1 MCKFISA
8 GQFWTFPCS
17 QLGSFTAQKNCIVF
31 TSQNF
36 VSLWRLNSCIY
47 MEAVSRKL
55 IIAIRD
61 WFQAKRVKSRS
72 TQNKRRDSL
81 VWFDG
86 AWCVKAHFVVINSC
100 LTSDDQR
107 SSPSNDD
114 STPWLEFYY
123 RLGKKPYCY
132 FISSDI
138 VLVIRTRNQV
148 VNSR

>member
-1 MCKFISA
+1 MRVNI
-8 GQFWTFPCS
+8 GLFPCS
-17 QLGSFTAQKNCIVF
+17 GSVHSPRKKIASGF
-31 TSQNF
+31 TSQTF

-132 FISSDI
+132 LISSDI